1 MKMKTKLKTIII
13 TTLCVLISVLLVIAA
28 IFCRGIGERNSSA
41 QADTARAE
49 LVQHS
54 AVLPP
59 DNVSDYAV
67 AKKWIYTGQYTFNQ
81 NLTAPNGVDLN
92 EGVYVP
98 FQFTYSAS
106 FADKFSAGIYIQ
118 FIDTP
123 GVPADYLYLFLSYY
137 SITYSVE
144 SMTSSIALVRVYNSD
159 TENPDT
165 SDWLN
170 RFYKN
175 INFPVNVSVPDW
187 FADWF
192 YLNTTPFIDQ
202 NSNNYQQGL
211 EDGYANG
218 YQDGYNEGDAAGF
231 DTGYQS
237 GLADG
242 RDEGYEQ
249 GRQEGYTDGYNT
261 GKQEGYTDGYNTGKQ
276 EATDEAFENGYDQ
289 GYNKG
294 TADGRYEGYNDGFNT
309 GKEEGLTEGYDNGYN
324 TGYTNGYNKGQTTQ
338 VSNPIVY
345 LLTPVHTFL
354 DTNLFGSFSL
364 GDAFNVV
371 LFVAVAVI
379 FIKMF
384 SGG

>member
-28 IFCRGIGERNSSA
+28 ILCRSIGERNSSA

-54 AVLPP
+54 SVLPP

-81 NLTAPNGVDLN
+81 NLTSPKGVDLN
-92 EGVYVP
+92 AGVYVP
-98 FQFTYSAS
+98 FQFTYSTLR
-106 FADKFSAGIYIQ
+106 ADKFSAGIYIQ

-123 GVPADYLYLFLSYY
+123 GAPADYLYLFLSYY

-144 SMTSSIALVRVYNSD
+144 SMTSSISLDRVYNSD

-165 SDWLN
+165 SDWVN
-170 RFYKN
+170 RFYKS
-175 INFPVNVSVPDW
+175 INLPVNVSLPDW
-187 FADWF
+187 FVDWF

-202 NSNNYQQGL
+202 NSNNYQQGS
-211 EDGYANG
+211 EDGYESG

-237 GLADG
+237 GLEDG

-261 GKQEGYTDGYNTGKQ
+261 GKQE
-276 EATDEAFENGYDQ
+276 ATDEAFEIGYDQ
-289 GYNKG
+289 GYDK
-294 TADGRYEGYNDGFNT
+294 GYNDGNYFGYDNGFNT
-309 GKEEGLTEGYDNGYN
+309 GKEEGLTEGYDNGYK
-324 TGYTNGYNKGQTTQ
+324 TGYTNGYNKGQTSQ

-384 SGG
+384 AGG